1 MNSQQ
6 EYSFQA
12 EIPQLMDLI
21 INSFYSNKSIFL
33 RELISNSSDAIDK
46 ARIFKV
52 DSAID
57 ISQPK
62 ISIVPNKEDKTLTIM
77 DTGIGM
83 TKEELIENLGKI
95 AKSGTKAFMQAC
107 TDNKA
112 SMIGQFGV
120 GFYSSFLVSDYVT
133 VYTKHIES
141 NVMYKWTSDSKNT
154 YSITEVDEN
163 DCDNIGAH
171 GTCIILDIKEDEL
184 TYLEEQTLRSTIQ
197 KDLAYL
203 NYPISILKKIEE
215 TKEVPIE
222 ETELDSSNI
231 ESGNID
237 ENEPKTETIIEVR
250 EEWEQVNTQSPIW
263 IKNADEIEEIEY
275 QSFYKNL
282 TKDHQD
288 AQTYKHFNVEGQV
301 DFTALIYIPKAQPMD
316 LFETKN
322 KIKLKLYVK
331 RVFVTDE
338 CEELIPEYLSFVRG
352 IVDSNDLP
360 LNISRELL
368 QKNKFISVMNKN
380 LTKKVIDMIITLSEE
395 DEETY
400 KNFYKNFSKN
410 LKLGVH
416 EDSKN
421 KNKLIELLRFKTT
434 KSNDNLVSFKDYLES
449 IPQEQYESKKMY
461 YISGDNIDTL
471 QSSPF
476 IEYLNKIGY
485 GVLFLT
491 EPIDEYCIQH
501 ITSYSHK
508 DNTFT
513 LVDVT
518 KESFD
523 INKVDEDIKSKYTTT
538 CQTIKDILKISN
550 IDKVVLSSRTCE
562 TPCVIVSSQ
571 FGVTVNM
578 ERIIKAQALQRNTP
592 YHQQK
597 RILEINHNHQIINYI
612 HENKDQIYKIKDL
625 VLLMYESA
633 CLVSGISLDS
643 PNMFNTRLLNMI
655 KLGLDLESTTNEN
668 DNTLYDDLKQELNM
682 NDTHVVTIDDNTD
695 TVDEEHDTVDAVD
708 TTPVVTVDTDMEEL
722 D

>member
-1 MNSQQ
+1 MNSRQ

-52 DSAID
+52 NNAID
-57 ISQPK
+57 ISVPK
-62 ISIVPNKEDKTLTIM
+62 ISIVPNKEEKTLQII

-83 TKEELIENLGKI
+83 TKEDLIENLGKI
-95 AKSGTKAFMQAC
+95 AKSGTKTFMQTC

-120 GFYSSFLVSDYVT
+120 GFYSSFLVSNYVT

-141 NVMYKWTSDSKNT
+141 DIMYKWTSDSKNT
-154 YSITEVDEN
+154 YSIKEVEN
-163 DCDNIGAH
+163 ECDQIEKH
-171 GTCIILDIKEDEL
+171 GTCIVLNVKEEEF
-184 TYLEEQTLRSTIQ
+184 TYLDEHTLRSTIQ

-222 ETELDSSNI
+222 KDEEVDSNI
-231 ESGNID
+231 ESGNV
-237 ENEPKTETIIEVR
+237 ENEPKTETITEVR

-263 IKNADEIEEIEY
+263 LKNTDEIEDKEY
-275 QSFYKNL
+275 QSFYRNL
-282 TKDHQD
+282 TKDTQD

-301 DFTALIYIPKAQPMD
+301 DFTALIYIPKTQPID
-316 LFETKN
+316 LFEAKN

-380 LTKKVIDMIITLSEE
+380 LTKKVIDMITTLSED

-400 KNFYKNFSKN
+400 LNFYKNFSKN

-434 KSNDNLVSFKDYLES
+434 KSNDNLVSFKDYIES

-461 YISGDNIDTL
+461 YISGDNINTL

-523 INKVDEDIKSKYTTT
+523 INKVDDDIKSKYTTT
-538 CQTIKDILKISN
+538 CQTIKDILKDSN

-571 FGVTVNM
+571 FGITANM
-578 ERIIKAQALQRNTP
+578 ERIIKAQALQRNNP

-597 RILEINHNHQIINYI
+597 RILEINHTHQIINYI
-612 HENKDQIYKIKDL
+612 YENKEQIDKIKDL

-643 PNMFNTRLLNMI
+643 PNMFNIRMVNMI
-655 KLGLDLESTTNEN
+655 KLGLDLDSTTNEN
-668 DNTLYDDLKQELNM
+668 ENLYEDLKQELNIH
-682 NDTHVVTIDDNTD
+682 DTEVVTIDNN
-695 TVDEEHDTVDAVD
+695 VEEEQETN
-708 TTPVVTVDTDMEEL
+708 ME
-722 D
+722 DID